1 MLGRRRQERREGRQ
15 AERAAF
21 GRHGSAIRYRIREKM
36 LAIGDDSWIE
46 DESGEKVFKVN
57 GKALRVRKTLVF
69 EDPDGNELCKIQERK
84 LRVKDSM
91 EIEGPDG
98 ERLALVKKAIVDPL
112 RERWV
117 AELAEGPE
125 LRVQGNIVDH
135 EYEIEQRR
143 GQGRRGVQALVS
155 RARDLR
161 SRDRAGPARHSS
173 SWRWRSPSTR
183 WPTSAG
189 ERAGC
194 LRRNGLGTSVTLHT
208 CA

>member
-15 AERAAF
+15 AERDAF
-21 GRHGSAIRYRIREKM
+21 GRHGSASRYQIREKL

-46 DESGEKVFKVN
+46 DESGQKVFKVN
-57 GKALRVRKTLVF
+57 GKAFRVRKTMVF

-98 ERLALVKKAIVDPL
+98 ERLALVKKAIVGPL

-117 AELAEGPE
+117 ADLAEGPE

-135 EYEIEQRR
+135 EYEIEQDGVKIAEVSKRWFRVRETYGVEIAPGQHDIVVLAVAVAVDAMADQR
-143 GQGRRGVQALVS
+143 G
-155 RARDLR
+155 
-161 SRDRAGPARHSS
+161 
-173 SWRWRSPSTR
+173 
-183 WPTSAG
+183 
-189 ERAGC
+189 
-194 LRRNGLGTSVTLHT
+194 
-208 CA
+208 